1 MRLVSNVIQDTNMEK
16 TKFLM
21 LLFLISSYSISVFA
35 SDIEKIDSRLSLD
48 LTATEKNQFLSE
60 MREMLRSVQGII
72 TGIGEEDREMIF
84 RYARMS
90 GNQMA
95 RNTPESIRKKLP
107 QSFKEIGGPTHMM
120 FEELAIRAETDD
132 MDMLAK
138 YTGKLMNQCL
148 ACHSTFKAD

>member
-1 MRLVSNVIQDTNMEK
+1 MRLVSNVIQDANMEK

-35 SDIEKIDSRLSLD
+35 SDIKKTDSRLSLD

-120 FEELAIRAETDD
+120 FE
-132 MDMLAK
+132 
-138 YTGKLMNQCL
+138 
-148 ACHSTFKAD
+148 